1 MKNRDDY
8 DKAIEVTGAVV
19 RAWDPYNL
27 LEGGA
32 SSDEFEAEIAQLVTH
47 IPKISNTADAV
58 QSVSFVFSEAFESE
72 LFTPADC
79 ATIGESWFKSLT
91 QAGLLK
97 HA

>member
-58 QSVSFVFSEAFESE
+58 QSVSLVFSEAFESE

-79 ATIGESWFKSLT
+79 ATIG
-91 QAGLLK
+91 
-97 HA
+97 

>member
-1 MKNRDDY
+1 MKSRDDY

-19 RAWDPYNL
+19 RAWDPYKL

-32 SSDEFEAEIAQLVTH
+32 PSDEFDAEIAQLVMH
-47 IPKISNTADAV
+47 IPKISSASDAV
-58 QSVSFVFSEAFESE
+58 QVVSLVFSEAFEPQ

-79 ATIGESWFKSLT
+79 AAIGESWFKSLT